1 MGAPE
6 CCHWHCSALTNGS
19 QSRGSLVIIPT
30 IHYRAAVFSLPLKTS
45 CPQQFKLN
53 GLWVQQLTATHTTLT
68 LTIKYLSLIT
78 HNAYSLPELVD
89 RPQYPLQP
97 LIEVEGAQQKSNV
110 TASGSTTTSTPPDFS
125 ESSQTDFTV
134 SKMLAVFAPPS
145 QIKGEDGI
153 SKRSYIFD

>member
-1 MGAPE
+1 M
-6 CCHWHCSALTNGS
+6 
-19 QSRGSLVIIPT
+19 
-30 IHYRAAVFSLPLKTS
+30 
-45 CPQQFKLN
+45 
-53 GLWVQQLTATHTTLT
+53 QQLTATHTTLT

-78 HNAYSLPELVD
+78 HNAYSFPELVD

-97 LIEVEGAQQKSNV
+97 LTEFEGAQQKSNV

-153 SKRSYIFD
+153 SKRSLIFD